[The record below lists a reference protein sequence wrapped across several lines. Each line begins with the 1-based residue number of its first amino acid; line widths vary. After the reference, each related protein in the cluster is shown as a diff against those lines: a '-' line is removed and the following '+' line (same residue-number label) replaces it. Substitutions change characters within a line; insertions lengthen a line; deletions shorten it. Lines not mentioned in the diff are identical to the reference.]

1 MMEQQIL
8 IHTEFIRL
16 DALLKLAGLADTGGG
31 AKQMVQAGEIL
42 VNGEICTQRGRK
54 LRPATV
60 SAIRPAEKPL
70 WWRVNKTAW

>member
-1 MMEQQIL
+1 MMEQQIP

-54 LRPATV
+54 LRPGDRICLKDGGKAV
-60 SAIRPAEKPL
+60 VVEGE
-70 WWRVNKTAW
+70 

>member
-16 DALLKLAGLADTGGG
+16 DALLKRAGLAD
-31 AKQMVQAGEIL
+31 KYVP
-42 VNGEICTQRGRK
+42 RGDANCG
-54 LRPATV
+54 PATV